1 MKKLVFGSLAICSL
15 AFILPDK
22 RKIKIFIAGD
32 STASIKETKA
42 YPETGWGMPFV
53 YFWDSTV
60 TVVNKAKNGRSTKSF
75 RNEGLWKQIL
85 DESSE
90 GDYVLIQ
97 FGHNDEV
104 PTKSNAT
111 TEPEFR
117 NNLTVFIAEA
127 RSKKLNPILLTPVAR
142 RKFDSTGKV
151 VGTHDVYSQIVRDV
165 AAKENVPMIDMDK
178 KGQQLYQQ
186 MGVENSKLL
195 FLQLKPGEH
204 PNHPEGKEDN
214 THFNELGARL
224 IAQLVLAEIKN
235 QVPGLAS
242 YIIAPVKK

>member
-1 MKKLVFGSLAICSL
+1 MKKYFLIGIAVISF
-15 AFILPDK
+15 AFVLPDK
-22 RKIKIFIAGD
+22 KKIKIFIAGD
-32 STASIKETKA
+32 STASIKEIRA
-42 YPETGWGMPFV
+42 FPETGWGMPFV
-53 YFWDSTV
+53 YFWDSSV

-75 RNEGLWKQIL
+75 RNEKLWQQII

-104 PTKSNAT
+104 PTKANAT

-117 NNLTVFIAEA
+117 NNLTVFISEA
-127 RSKKLNPILLTPVAR
+127 RGKKINPVLLTPVAR
-142 RKFDSTGKV
+142 RKFDSTGRI
-151 VGTHDVYSQIVRDV
+151 VGTHDVYSQIVREV
-165 AAKENVPMIDMDK
+165 AAKESVPLIDMDK
-178 KGQQLYQQ
+178 KGQHLYQQ

-214 THFNELGARL
+214 THFSEMGARL
-224 IAQLVLAEIKN
+224 IAQIVLKEIKE
-235 QVPGLAS
+235 QVPELSGRI
-242 YIIAPVKK
+242 YTPVKK

>member
-1 MKKLVFGSLAICSL
+1 M
-15 AFILPDK
+15 
-22 RKIKIFIAGD
+22 
-32 STASIKETKA
+32 
-42 YPETGWGMPFV
+42 
-53 YFWDSTV
+53 
-60 TVVNKAKNGRSTKSF
+60 
-75 RNEGLWKQIL
+75 
-85 DESSE
+85 
-90 GDYVLIQ
+90 
-97 FGHNDEV
+97 
-104 PTKSNAT
+104 
-111 TEPEFR
+111 
-117 NNLTVFIAEA
+117 
-127 RSKKLNPILLTPVAR
+127 LTPVAR